1 MRLFNGLRADQ
12 FRVSHLSVIE
22 ENSFKMEEMIKKAD
36 VLIEALPYIQSFY
49 DKTIVI
55 KYGGAV
61 LTDTTIRRDVLEDIV
76 FMSYVGMR
84 PVLVHGGG
92 PYISK
97 RIESLGKDVRFVKGY
112 RVTDEETM
120 EVVEDELSKVNREI
134 VREIISLG
142 GSAISLSG
150 KEDHLIEV
158 KKHADIDGEDI
169 GFVGEITK
177 VNGDVIQKMITSDI
191 IPVISPIGIGK
202 DGFTYNVNADNAA
215 AEIARNLGA
224 NKFVLLTNV
233 RGILRDQKKPESI
246 ISHLSIAEVE
256 ELMNNV
262 ITGGM
267 IPKVRACI
275 RALERGVKKTHII
288 DGRIPHGILLEIF
301 TDKGVGTEIVRR

>member
-1 MRLFNGLRADQ
+1 
-12 FRVSHLSVIE
+12 
-22 ENSFKMEEMIKKAD
+22 MEEMIKKAD

-55 KYGGAV
+55 KYGGAAM
-61 LTDTTIRRDVLEDIV
+61 TDPAIRRNVLEDIV
-76 FMSYVGMR
+76 FTSYVGMR

-97 RIESLGKDVRFVKGY
+97 RIESLGKEVKFVRGY

-120 EVVEDELSKVNREI
+120 EVVEEELTKINREI

-150 KEDHLIEV
+150 KDDHLIEV

-177 VNGDVIQKMITSDI
+177 INGDVIQKMITSDI
-191 IPVISPIGIGK
+191 IPVISPIGLGK
-202 DGFTYNVNADNAA
+202 DSFTYNVNADQAS
-215 AEIARNLGA
+215 AEIARSLSA
-224 NKFVLLTNV
+224 LKLVLLTNV
-233 RGILRDQKKPESI
+233 RGILKNQAKNESI
-246 ISHLSIAEVE
+246 ISHISVAEID
-256 ELMNNV
+256 ELINDKT

-267 IPKVRACI
+267 IPKVKACI

-288 DGRIPHGILLEIF
+288 DGKIPHGILLEIF
-301 TDKGVGTEIVRR
+301 TDKGVGTEIVKR

>member
-1 MRLFNGLRADQ
+1 MQ
-12 FRVSHLSVIE
+12 
-22 ENSFKMEEMIKKAD
+22 EMIRKAD

-55 KYGGAV
+55 KYGGAAMI
-61 LTDTTIRRDVLEDIV
+61 DPEIRRNVLEDIV
-76 FMSYVGMR
+76 FTSYVGMR

-92 PYISK
+92 PYINK
-97 RIESLGKDVRFVKGY
+97 RLEDMGKEAKFVKGF

-120 EVVEDELSKVNREI
+120 EVVEEELTKVNREI

-158 KKHADIDGEDI
+158 KKHAELDGQDI

-177 VNGDVIQKMITSDI
+177 INGDVIQKMITSDI

-202 DGFTYNVNADNAA
+202 DGFTYNVNADQAS
-215 AEIARNLGA
+215 AEIARSLGA
-224 NKFVLLTNV
+224 LKLVLLTNV
-233 RGILRDQKKPESI
+233 RGIMKDMNSPESV
-246 ISHLSIAEVE
+246 ISHVSIPEIEGLIESKV
-256 ELMNNV
+256 L
-262 ITGGM
+262 TTGM
-267 IPKVRACI
+267 IPKVKACM

-288 DGRIPHGILLEIF
+288 DGKIPHGILLEIF
-301 TDKGVGTEIVRR
+301 TDKGIGTEIVKR

>member
-1 MRLFNGLRADQ
+1 
-12 FRVSHLSVIE
+12 
-22 ENSFKMEEMIKKAD
+22 MEEMIKKAD
-36 VLIEALPYIQSFY
+36 VMIEALPYIQNFY

-61 LTDTTIRRDVLEDIV
+61 LTDVSIRRNVLEDIV

-97 RIESLGKDVRFVKGY
+97 RLEELGKEPRFVEGF
-112 RVTDEETM
+112 RVTDEEGI
-120 EVVEDELSKVNREI
+120 EIVEQELDKVNREI

-150 KEDHLIEV
+150 KEDHLIEA
-158 KKHADIDGEDI
+158 KKHADINGQDI

-177 VNGDVIQKMITSDI
+177 INGDVIQKMITSDI

-202 DGFTYNVNADNAA
+202 DGFTYNINADQAS
-215 AEIARNLGA
+215 AEIARALSA
-224 NKFVLLTNV
+224 LKLALLTNV
-233 RGILRDQKKPESI
+233 HGIFRDPTDPESV
-246 ISHLSIAEVE
+246 ISHITVADIDG
-256 ELMNNV
+256 LMEKKI

-267 IPKVRACI
+267 IPKVKACI
-275 RALERGVKKTHII
+275 RALERGVKKVHII
-288 DGRIPHGILLEIF
+288 NGKIPHGLLLEIF
-301 TDKGVGTEIVRR
+301 TDKGIGTEIVKR

>member
-1 MRLFNGLRADQ
+1 
-12 FRVSHLSVIE
+12 
-22 ENSFKMEEMIKKAD
+22 MEEMIKKAD

-55 KYGGAV
+55 KYGGAAM
-61 LTDTTIRRDVLEDIV
+61 TDNGIRRNVLEDIV
-76 FMSYVGMR
+76 FTSYVGMR

-97 RIESLGKDVRFVKGY
+97 RLEEIGKEVKFVKGF
-112 RVTDEETM
+112 RVTDDETM
-120 EVVEDELSKVNREI
+120 EIVEEELSKINREI

-150 KEDHLIEV
+150 KEDHLLEV

-177 VNGDVIQKMITSDI
+177 INGDVIQKMITSDI
-191 IPVISPIGIGK
+191 IPVISPIGVGK
-202 DGFTYNVNADNAA
+202 DGFTYNVNADQAS
-215 AEIARNLGA
+215 AEIAKGLGA
-224 NKFVLLTNV
+224 LKLVLLTNV
-233 RGILRDQKKPESI
+233 RGIMRNQADAESLVP
-246 ISHLSIAEVE
+246 HVNVAEVE
-256 ELMNNV
+256 NLMGTQV

-267 IPKVRACI
+267 IPKVKACI

-288 DGRIPHGILLEIF
+288 DGKIPHGILLEIF
-301 TDKGVGTEIVRR
+301 TDKGIGTEIVKK

>member
-1 MRLFNGLRADQ
+1 
-12 FRVSHLSVIE
+12 
-22 ENSFKMEEMIKKAD
+22 MEEMIKKAD

-55 KYGGAV
+55 KYGGAAM
-61 LTDTTIRRDVLEDIV
+61 TDPVIRRDVLEDIV

-92 PYISK
+92 PFISK
-97 RIESLGKDVRFVKGY
+97 RLEELGKEVKFVKGY

-120 EVVEDELSKVNREI
+120 EVVEEELSKINRDI

-150 KEDHLIEV
+150 NEDHLVEV
-158 KKHADIDGEDI
+158 KKHADVEGMDI

-177 VNGDVIQKMITSDI
+177 INGDVVQRMLTSDI

-202 DGFTYNVNADNAA
+202 DSFIYNVNADQAA
-215 AEIARNLGA
+215 AEIARGLRA
-224 NKFVLLTNV
+224 LKLVLLTNV
-233 RGILRDQKKPESI
+233 RGVMLDQANPESLV
-246 ISHLSIAEVE
+246 SHANETEVE
-256 ELMNNV
+256 AMIKSQV
-262 ITGGM
+262 INGGM
-267 IPKVRACI
+267 IPKVKACL

-288 DGRIPHGILLEIF
+288 DGKIPHGILLEIF
-301 TDKGVGTEIVRR
+301 TDKGIGTEIVKR

>member
-1 MRLFNGLRADQ
+1 
-12 FRVSHLSVIE
+12 
-22 ENSFKMEEMIKKAD
+22 MEDIIKKAD

-49 DKTIVI
+49 DKTLVI

-61 LTDTTIRRDVLEDIV
+61 LTDEEIRRNVLEDIV

-84 PVLVHGGG
+84 PILVHGGG

-97 RIESLGKDVRFVKGY
+97 RIEALGKEPKFVRGF

-120 EVVEDELSKVNREI
+120 EVVEDELTKINREI

-150 KEDHLIEV
+150 KDDHLVEV

-177 VNGDVIQKMITSDI
+177 INGDVIQKMITSDI
-191 IPVISPIGIGK
+191 IPVISPIGVGK
-202 DGFTYNVNADNAA
+202 DGFTYNVNADQAS

-224 NKFVLLTNV
+224 LKLMLLTNV
-233 RGILRDQKKPESI
+233 RGILKDQKDPASI
-246 ISHLSIAEVE
+246 ISHISVAEVE
-256 ELMNNV
+256 ELMESKV

-267 IPKVRACI
+267 IPKVKACM

-288 DGRIPHGILLEIF
+288 DGRIPHGLLLEIF
-301 TDKGVGTEIVRR
+301 TDKGVGTEIVKR

>member
-1 MRLFNGLRADQ
+1 
-12 FRVSHLSVIE
+12 
-22 ENSFKMEEMIKKAD
+22 MEEMIKKAD

-61 LTDTTIRRDVLEDIV
+61 LTDEAIRRDVLEDIV

-97 RIESLGKDVRFVKGY
+97 RIEELGKAVKFVKGY

-120 EVVEDELSKVNREI
+120 EIVEEELSKVNRDI
-134 VREIISLG
+134 VRQIISHG

-169 GFVGEITK
+169 GFVGDITK
-177 VNGDVIQKMITSDI
+177 INGDVIQRMLTSDI

-202 DGFTYNVNADNAA
+202 DGFTYNVNADDAA

-224 NKFVLLTNV
+224 LKFVLLTNV
-233 RGILRDQKKPESI
+233 RGILKNPGKSEEI
-246 ISHLSIAEVE
+246 ISHLSVAEVD
-256 ELMNNV
+256 ELMDKV
-262 ITGGM
+262 ISGGM
-267 IPKVRACI
+267 IPKVKACI

-301 TDKGVGTEIVRR
+301 TDKGVGTEIVKR